1 MVQVPQALP
10 NFGAMNNKI
19 YQPDRLAQLRNWL
32 TTASTILITNHKNPD
47 GDAMG
52 SALALSH
59 FLKKWGYPATVL
71 VPNDYPEFLKW
82 LPGDERV
89 MNYETDPNRGDEL
102 IAKADLI
109 FSLDYNHLS
118 RVGQMEQ
125 PILASPAKKI
135 LIDHHRD
142 PSDFADLMFSDHNSC
157 ATAQLVYELIESL
170 ELLNLLD
177 ADTATC
183 IYTGLVT
190 DTGSFRYPSTTAK
203 THHIVANLLDAGV
216 KNGRVHQNLFDNK
229 TETVIKMR
237 GHVLSNNL
245 TVLPEFKVAYI
256 TLSLDEQAQFETKSG
271 DTEGL
276 VNEALAVK
284 GVVMAAFFKE
294 SHNLVKISF
303 RSSGAFAVNELSVDH
318 FEGGGHRNAAGGASH
333 DSLEETIDRFLKL
346 LPEYKNKLHVVE

>member
-1 MVQVPQALP
+1 
-10 NFGAMNNKI
+10 MNNKI

-32 TTASTILITNHKNPD
+32 TTANTILITNHKNPD

-52 SALALSH
+52 SALALCH
-59 FLKKWGYPATVL
+59 FLKKWGYPATVI
-71 VPNDYPEFLKW
+71 VPNEYPAFLKW
-82 LPGDERV
+82 LPGNDEV
-89 MNYETDPNRGDEL
+89 MVYDANPEEADQL
-102 IAKADLI
+102 IAQADII

-118 RVGQMEQ
+118 RVGNMEK
-125 PILASPAKKI
+125 PLSESPAKKI

-142 PSDFADLMFSDHNSC
+142 PSDFADLTFSDHDSC

-177 ADTATC
+177 TDTATC

-190 DTGSFRYPSTTAK
+190 DTGSFRYPSTSAK
-203 THHIVANLLDAGV
+203 THHIAASLFNAGV
-216 KNGRVHQNLFDNK
+216 DNGIVHRNLFDSK

-245 TVLPEFKVAYI
+245 TVLPEYNVAYL
-256 TLSLDEQAQFETKSG
+256 TLGLDEQEKFDTKPG

-276 VNEALAVK
+276 VNEALAVE

-294 SHNLVKISF
+294 SHNIIKISF
-303 RSSGAFAVNELSVDH
+303 RSAGEFAVNELSSDH
-318 FEGGGHRNAAGGASH
+318 FEGGGHKNAAGGASH
-333 DSLEETIDRFLKL
+333 DSLQDTIDRFLKL
-346 LPEYKNKLHVVE
+346 LPEYKDKLHAE